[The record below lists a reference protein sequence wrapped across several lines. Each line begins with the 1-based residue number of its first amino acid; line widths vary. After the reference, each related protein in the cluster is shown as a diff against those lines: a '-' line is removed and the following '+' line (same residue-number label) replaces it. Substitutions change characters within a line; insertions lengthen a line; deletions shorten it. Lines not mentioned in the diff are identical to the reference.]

1 MSQRNRLRNRA
12 QYSTFSILFAA
23 VVSVE
28 LHSRICRSVCKQ
40 ASIVSYYRGVIREA
54 CSCAAIADGLER
66 FARVCFQTVSPLC
79 GRPSCSCTTCH
90 SRLPIGPRK

>member
-28 LHSRICRSVCKQ
+28 LHSCRNASPKDLPQRVQ
-40 ASIVSYYRGVIREA
+40 ASI
-54 CSCAAIADGLER
+54 
-66 FARVCFQTVSPLC
+66 
-79 GRPSCSCTTCH
+79 H
-90 SRLPIGPRK
+90 SILLPWGHP